1 MKTNWLAIVTAL
13 NLLFGFA
20 AKADLGTTSGDGQ
33 GGSGSR
39 KSALSEKSS
48 DQGGDSQVKP
58 ELPEKP
64 VRPETPDN
72 SGKSDLM
79 KQLVSD
85 FQTKAAV
92 LRAQRLDLNKQLKD
106 ATEEER
112 AKLREQLQANRDAV
126 AKLKEQFRDDVKELH
141 DSLKNHGDKVDA
153 ELKAEAKAAAK
164 GGRTRD

>member
-20 AKADLGTTSGDGQ
+20 AKADLGTTTGDGQ

-39 KSALSEKSS
+39 KSGLSEKSS
-48 DQGGDSQVKP
+48 DQGGESQV
-58 ELPEKP
+58 KP